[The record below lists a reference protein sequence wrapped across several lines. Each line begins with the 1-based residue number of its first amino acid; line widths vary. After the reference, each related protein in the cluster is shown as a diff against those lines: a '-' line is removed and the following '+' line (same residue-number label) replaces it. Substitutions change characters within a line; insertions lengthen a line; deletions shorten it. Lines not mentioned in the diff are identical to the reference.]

1 MKKNVIFL
9 LLNMFT
15 VSNVYKCNDTDN
27 ISKEESEKAG
37 ETIHQPDTILIEF
50 DVLKELKSNL
60 SKFLHSSNMDIIEV
74 TSYVSK

>member
-1 MKKNVIFL
+1 MKKIVIFL

-15 VSNVYKCNDTDN
+15 VCNVYKCNDTDN

-50 DVLKELKSNL
+50 DGGIHIPKTNKYQYCKCYFRYNFCE
-60 SKFLHSSNMDIIEV
+60 
-74 TSYVSK
+74 